1 MYLSKNPFTGIV
13 EKEFDVITNEQLQTQ
28 LELSQQAFNSWKN
41 TPYSTR
47 SKLLFKMADL
57 LEERA
62 DQYGRLISTEMGK
75 PIKQSVG
82 EVEKCAWVCRYYAE
96 SGADFLNARILESTA
111 VESQLIY
118 EPMGT
123 IFAVM
128 PWNFPF
134 WQVFR
139 FIAPCIMAGNV
150 GLLKHASNVP
160 RCALA
165 IEQVFIDADAPQG
178 LFRNLFINHQQV
190 ELEIASP
197 IVKAI
202 TMTGSNKTGSIIA
215 SIAGKYAK
223 KTVLELGGSDAF
235 IVFDD
240 ADMHS
245 ALQQALLSRFLNSG
259 QSCIAAKRFIVHESI
274 ADEFVT
280 NFQSLI
286 ENLVKGNPLDS
297 ETFIGPLVNEMAMK
311 DLEAQ
316 VTTSISLGAK
326 CLVGGEVCEFM
337 RSVYEPTLLY
347 DVPMESQA
355 WTDELF
361 GPVAVVR
368 FFDSDEEAIALAND
382 SQFGLGASIW
392 TTDMD
397 RAAWISQQLQV
408 GTVAIN
414 GMVKTEPGLPF
425 GGTNQSGYGRELG
438 ELGLHEFMNIKTVSY
453 F

>member
-1 MYLSKNPFTGIV
+1 MYRSKNPFTGVV
-13 EKEFDVITNEQLQTQ
+13 EKEFEFISNEQLQTRI
-28 LELSQQAFNSWKN
+28 ELSQQAFDCWKN

-47 SKLLFKMADL
+47 SKLLFKMAEL
-57 LEERA
+57 LEEHSE
-62 DQYGRLISTEMGK
+62 QYGKLISTEMGK

-96 SGADFLNARILESTA
+96 SGADFLNTRVLESTA
-111 VESQLIY
+111 IESQLVF

-139 FIAPCIMAGNV
+139 FIAPAIMAGNV

-160 RCALA
+160 QCAMA
-165 IEQVFIDADAPQG
+165 IEQIIIDAGGPQG
-178 LFRNLFINHQQV
+178 LFQNLFINHEQV
-190 ELEIASP
+190 ELVIASP
-197 IVKAI
+197 IVKAV
-202 TMTGSNKTGSIIA
+202 TMTGSNQTGSIIG
-215 SIAGKYAK
+215 SLAGKYTK

-235 IVFDD
+235 IIFDD

-259 QSCIAAKRFIVHESI
+259 QSCIAAKRFIVHENI
-274 ADEFVT
+274 AVEFLT

-286 ENLVKGNPLDS
+286 ENLVKGNPMDS
-297 ETFIGPLVNEMAMK
+297 ETFIGPLVNEMA
-311 DLEAQ
+311 LEELEEQ
-316 VTTSISLGAK
+316 VKASISLGAK

-337 RSVYEPTLLY
+337 RSIFEPTLLY
-347 DVPMESQA
+347 DVPMEAPA
-355 WTDELF
+355 WNEELF

-368 FFDSDEEAIALAND
+368 FFDTDEEAISLAND
-382 SQFGLGASIW
+382 SRYGLGASVW
-392 TTDMD
+392 TTDMEKAD
-397 RAAWISQQLQV
+397 WISQQLNV

-438 ELGLHEFMNIKTVSY
+438 ELGMHEFMNIKTVSY